1 MIQKVDLE
9 HMYFQYLI
17 GNVYFLSQT
26 NNEENSVF
34 GDWVKNVDRFQ
45 KNEGGD
51 QLKIIFCILLMMSSM
66 YSQLITRFKAMSS
79 LLGDLGMMV

>member
-1 MIQKVDLE
+1 MS
-9 HMYFQYLI
+9 FQYLI

>member
-17 GNVYFLSQT
+17 GNVYFLSRT